1 MNDPVNP
8 NHYKSGDIECIS
20 AIKSSMETDAFHG
33 YLKGNIIKYVWRYEM
48 KKGLEDMLK
57 AQWYTNRL
65 VLEMQETEEH
75 SNGF

>member
-1 MNDPVNP
+1 
-8 NHYKSGDIECIS
+8 
-20 AIKSSMETDAFHG
+20 METDAFHG